1 MAHAAGVRGKVTSN
15 PSMWRCLCCG
25 AGGGLCCG
33 TRAAGTGRVLT
44 TAYVQELETSLLDG
58 IDLPVRVTAI
68 HVRSLKL
75 EVGGAWL

>member
-1 MAHAAGVRGKVTSN
+1 
-15 PSMWRCLCCG
+15 MWRCLCCG
-25 AGGGLCCG
+25 AGGGWCCG